1 MFLIAFYDREHGLRL
16 RYGSARSFPSGYK
29 CAPSQRKH
37 SVACRVQHVLSYFR
51 LPHFSSQTF
60 SVAVPA
66 DKTVRRI
73 ITPFTLPIFMARHRL
88 IVRTSSVRQI
98 LERLFDFVVLQFDT
112 PLECKKAETFDF
124 SKVPAL
130 PI

>member
-1 MFLIAFYDREHGLRL
+1 MPPAVPCSVRTGHVGWGTEWLQHRIPGGLD
-16 RYGSARSFPSGYK
+16 
-29 CAPSQRKH
+29 
-37 SVACRVQHVLSYFR
+37 CRVQYVLSYFR

-66 DKTVRRI
+66 DKTVRWI
-73 ITPFTLPIFMARHRL
+73 IAPFTLPIFMARHRL
-88 IVRTSSVRQI
+88 IVRTSSIRQV
-98 LERLFDFVVLQFDT
+98 LECLFDFIVLQFDT
-112 PLECKKAETFDF
+112 PLNAKKAGTFDF